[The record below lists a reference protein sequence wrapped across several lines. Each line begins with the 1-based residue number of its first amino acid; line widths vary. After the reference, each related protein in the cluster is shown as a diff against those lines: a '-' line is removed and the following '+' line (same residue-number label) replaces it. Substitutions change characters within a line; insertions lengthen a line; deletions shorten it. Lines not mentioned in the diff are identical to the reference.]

1 MRAHVPDPST
11 PRCPDCGSRHYPAT
25 LHSGE
30 RRWCKGTPLVSM
42 ERDARHDSLREGDP
56 CPRTGEPFDG
66 YSWSRELPYDTCRAC
81 ADPSDTFG
89 RMEHIDQRGSLARA
103 RHAIRE
109 VMRHEHARRMLYC
122 GLPIDPNTE
131 KGSLPDRI

>member
-25 LHSGE
+25 LGDGTRAWCGGTPTFSGE
-30 RRWCKGTPLVSM
+30 EALRRAR
-42 ERDARHDSLREGDP
+42 EREEDRRAQLAADARYYER
-56 CPRTGEPFDG
+56 
-66 YSWSRELPYDTCRAC
+66 
-81 ADPSDTFG
+81 
-89 RMEHIDQRGSLARA
+89 IDDRGSLARA
-103 RHAIRE
+103 RQAIRE